1 MLNGN
6 IDKMISVIIPTYN
19 GADLLRKSLVTWAH
33 QTLPTNQYEVIV
45 VDNNSTEDIQ
55 SVVEE
60 VKNKRLEVQD
70 IFRYVKETIP
80 GATAA
85 RHRGVRESTGEYLVF
100 ADNDGLYNPE
110 CLEEILKV
118 YQGNLECVAVSCKID
133 IIWDEQE
140 PDWIGPY
147 KYLLGQLDEG
157 DKVLYRHKLYLN
169 GGLMSV
175 RRDVFERLH
184 GFNPDL
190 VGPYL
195 IGDGDTGLVRK
206 IHKEGL
212 LIGWAPNAH
221 MYHMQ
226 QVSKHGT
233 VAGVALHTYNNGVAE
248 SYAKY
253 REEDF
258 VMNRKMYAYLIL
270 QLLALCKKW
279 IQSRVMY
286 RDDKALYFSY
296 QQKVGAVH
304 FFGLLLTPELK
315 KQIQV
320 KDVY

>member
-1 MLNGN
+1 
-6 IDKMISVIIPTYN
+6 MISVIVPTYN

-33 QTLPTNQYEVIV
+33 QTLPTDQYEIIV

-60 VKNKRLEVQD
+60 VKKSRPNVRD
-70 IFRYVKETIP
+70 IIRYVKETIP

-85 RHRGVRESTGEYLVF
+85 RHRGVHESRGEHLVF

-118 YQGNLECVAVSCKID
+118 YEGNIDCMAVACKID
-133 IIWDEQE
+133 IRWDGEE
-140 PDWIGPY
+140 PKWIAPY
-147 KYLLGQLDEG
+147 KYLLGQLDYGDEVIYKEG
-157 DKVLYRHKLYLN
+157 LYLN

-206 IHKEGL
+206 LHKERL

-221 MYHMQ
+221 MWHMQ
-226 QVSKHGT
+226 QVGKHGT
-233 VAGVALHTYNNGVAE
+233 IVGVALHTYNNGVAE

-253 REEDF
+253 REEGF
-258 VMNRKMYAYLIL
+258 LMNRKMYAYLIL

-286 RDDKALYFSY
+286 RNNIALYLSFR
-296 QQKVGAVH
+296 QKVGAIH
-304 FFGLLLTPELK
+304 FFGLLLQPKLK
-315 KQIQV
+315 KQIQI